1 MMVQYD
7 PEAGA
12 TYVELTDA
20 SVARTVNVGDLVTV
34 DVDEAGQPVGIDF
47 AVLPSK
53 ITDSMLYA
61 VADHFPALKELALHK
76 EWLLESC

>member
-7 PEAGA
+7 TEAGA
-12 TYVELTDA
+12 TYVQLTEGD
-20 SVARTVNVGDLVTV
+20 VARTVNVGDLVSV
-34 DVDEAGQPVGIDF
+34 DVDAHGQPVGLDF

-61 VADHFPALKELALHK
+61 VADRFPALKELAAHK